1 LAFPAF
7 MYKLVHMECDRGY
20 LGLEELIENNNPVGI
35 AVYWLKEQEDL
46 LLMMSLSQVLVKT
59 FIGGP
64 NVKKFYKGTPL
75 KRR

>member
-1 LAFPAF
+1 
-7 MYKLVHMECDRGY
+7 MECDRGY

-64 NVKKFYKGTPL
+64 NVNKFSKGTPL